1 MEVVIA
7 LTIMGLITGTL
18 FAVLRGSVKGAMD
31 IEKLQGENDQ
41 ITRFVEL
48 CRETFQALPAPAAL
62 TLTSL
67 DPNNPSGGLQEL
79 GIAGMRSCF
88 SFGSRPV
95 SYSETLIG
103 LRPDTRRPT
112 AETGEARYTLSIS
125 RADIV
130 PPSDAS
136 GETTQLSNPEWQ
148 MQLDDQ
154 DRMWHPLIRGVTSL
168 KWRFWKESSDE
179 WLETWEETNLP
190 DMVEMQLLMNGRTTP
205 LRMVYSMPQR
215 VLRAAS
221 GNGGR

>member
-1 MEVVIA
+1 
-7 LTIMGLITGTL
+7 
-18 FAVLRGSVKGAMD
+18 
-31 IEKLQGENDQ
+31 
-41 ITRFVEL
+41 
-48 CRETFQALPAPAAL
+48 
-62 TLTSL
+62 
-67 DPNNPSGGLQEL
+67 
-79 GIAGMRSCF
+79 
-88 SFGSRPV
+88 
-95 SYSETLIG
+95 
-103 LRPDTRRPT
+103 
-112 AETGEARYTLSIS
+112 
-125 RADIV
+125 
-130 PPSDAS
+130 
-136 GETTQLSNPEWQ
+136 